1 MSSNREGAVIARIL
15 IEASSAG
22 WRLFRNSTGQAWAG
36 RQVGETILGGGIR
49 AVILEAPRRISFGLA
64 VGSSDLIG
72 WRPVTITPD
81 MVGRTIAQFV
91 ALEAKSDGYKTV
103 TEEQGAFLAAV
114 ARAGGYAA
122 VARPGGQENVEISPI
137 SID

>member
-15 IEASSAG
+15 IEATRAG

-36 RQVGETILGGGIR
+36 QVWGRSKDKDTPLLVLAAAR
-49 AVILEAPRRISFGLA
+49 PVHFGLA

-91 ALEAKSDGYKTV
+91 AVEAKSDGYRTV
-103 TEEQGAFLAAV
+103 TEEQGAFLEAV

-122 VARPGGQENVEISPI
+122 VARPDGPENVEISPI
-137 SID
+137 SLD

>member
-15 IEASSAG
+15 IEASRAG

-36 RQVGETILGGGIR
+36 KLLGRTADGQGVVVNPAR
-49 AVILEAPRRISFGLA
+49 PVHFGLA

-114 ARAGGYAA
+114 ARSGGYAA
-122 VARPGGQENVEISPI
+122 VARPDGPENVEISPI
-137 SID
+137 SLD